1 MLKVNKF
8 LILWTWLLIVW
19 TMNITSADLI
29 WDLWLWKEQENYSI
43 DFSWLYQT
51 EDQAKQN
58 NNQSWFYQEQSTSKN
73 NNNNQSWFY
82 QEYTP
87 DNTSNKDKQNTNKQ
101 NTNKQ
106 QNIPKKVENTKN
118 NDLLQSFIQ
127 EEVKNQKKQ
136 WQEYWKTWS
145 ILENNT
151 NSLKKRELWLCQQY
165 FSDKSQ
171 TFSHWYR
178 VVNDKEFEKIVS
190 SLVKIEAA
198 YRDNPAKLWKM
209 FAETFKKHYNDSKKY
224 STWRT
229 QCEIY
234 LTQKNL
240 EILDIITVNSSEYY
254 NDIWKA
260 LRESWNE
267 NIKNVYWAI
276 LASHPNIIKR
286 WIDELEIK
294 NVVVLPSVEKWTD
307 QIIKET
313 NQCYI
318 NWIQA
323 KQMNALNYSEQWNN
337 AIITKVSET
346 TIKVKTNNPWYKKLV
361 DFFIFWKK

>member
-8 LILWTWLLIVW
+8 LMVWTWLLILS
-19 TMNITSADLI
+19 MNITSADLI

-58 NNQSWFYQEQSTSKN
+58 NQSWFYQEQSSSK

-87 DNTSNKDKQNTNKQ
+87 NDRSDTNKQ

-106 QNIPKKVENTKN
+106 QNIPKKVENNKN
-118 NDLLQSFIQ
+118 DEVLRWFIQ
-127 EEVKNQKKQ
+127 EELKNQKKQ

-145 ILENNT
+145 ILDT
-151 NSLKKRELWLCQQY
+151 SKKSNLWNLWLCQKY
-165 FSDKSQ
+165 FNDKSQ

-229 QCEIY
+229 KCEIY

-294 NVVVLPSVEKWTD
+294 NIVVLPSVEKETD

-318 NWIQA
+318 NWIQQW
-323 KQMNALNYSEQWNN
+323 QMFALRYSEQWNN
-337 AIITKVSET
+337 AIITKVSDT
-346 TIKVKTNNPWYKKLV
+346 KIKVTTTKNPFKKFL
-361 DFFIFWKK
+361 DYIMFWKK

>member
-1 MLKVNKF
+1 
-8 LILWTWLLIVW
+8 
-19 TMNITSADLI
+19 
-29 WDLWLWKEQENYSI
+29 
-43 DFSWLYQT
+43 
-51 EDQAKQN
+51 
-58 NNQSWFYQEQSTSKN
+58 
-73 NNNNQSWFY
+73 
-82 QEYTP
+82 
-87 DNTSNKDKQNTNKQ
+87 
-101 NTNKQ
+101 
-106 QNIPKKVENTKN
+106 
-118 NDLLQSFIQ
+118 
-127 EEVKNQKKQ
+127 
-136 WQEYWKTWS
+136 
-145 ILENNT
+145 
-151 NSLKKRELWLCQQY
+151 
-165 FSDKSQ
+165 
-171 TFSHWYR
+171 
-178 VVNDKEFEKIVS
+178 
-190 SLVKIEAA
+190 
-198 YRDNPAKLWKM
+198 M
-209 FAETFKKHYNDSKKY
+209 FAETYKKHYNDSKRY

-337 AIITKVSET
+337 AIITKVSDT
-346 TIKVKTNNPWYKKLV
+346 KIKVTTTKNPFKKFL
-361 DFFIFWKK
+361 DYIMFWKK

>member
-8 LILWTWLLIVW
+8 PVLWTWLLILI
-19 TMNITSADLI
+19 MNISSADLI
-29 WDLWLWKEQENYSI
+29 WDLWLWKEKENYSI

-82 QEYTP
+82 QESKQN
-87 DNTSNKDKQNTNKQ
+87 NTSNNDTNKQ

-106 QNIPKKVENTKN
+106 TNIPKKVEHNKN
-118 NDLLQSFIQ
+118 NDLLNAFIQ
-127 EEVKNQKKQ
+127 NELNNQKKQ
-136 WQEYWKTWS
+136 WEQYWKSWS
-145 ILENNT
+145 VLENT
-151 NSLKKRELWLCQQY
+151 NSLKKRELWLCRQY
-165 FSDKSQ
+165 FEDKTQ
-171 TFSHWYR
+171 TFSYWYR

-198 YRDNPAKLWKM
+198 YRNNPDKLWKM
-209 FAETFKKHYNDSKKY
+209 FAETFKKHYNDSKRY
-224 STWRT
+224 ATWKT

-254 NDIWKA
+254 NDIWKY
-260 LRESWNE
+260 LRETWNE
-267 NIKNVYWAI
+267 NIKNVYWAM
-276 LASHPNIIKR
+276 LWSHPNILKR
-286 WIDELEIK
+286 WIDELEVK
-294 NVVVLPSVEKWTD
+294 NIVVIPSIEKWTD

-318 NWIQA
+318 NWIQ
-323 KQMNALNYSEQWNN
+323 KWQMFALRYSEQWNN
-337 AIITKVSET
+337 AIITKVSDT
-346 TIKVKTNNPWYKKLV
+346 KIKVTTTKNPFKKFL
-361 DFFIFWKK
+361 DYIMFWKK

>member
-1 MLKVNKF
+1 MLTRNKF
-8 LILWTWLLIVW
+8 LVLWTWFLIL
-19 TMNITSADLI
+19 TMNISSADLI

-58 NNQSWFYQEQSTSKN
+58 NNQSWFYQEQTNNQKQSNTNTN
-73 NNNNQSWFY
+73 NN
-82 QEYTP
+82 
-87 DNTSNKDKQNTNKQ
+87 NTSNKD
-101 NTNKQ
+101 TNKQ
-106 QNIPKKVENTKN
+106 QNIPKKVDNTKN
-118 NDLLQSFIQ
+118 NELLDYFIQ
-127 EEVKNQKKQ
+127 EELKKQKKQ
-136 WQEYWKTWS
+136 WEHYWKTWS

-151 NSLKKRELWLCQQY
+151 NTLKKRELWLCQMY
-165 FSDKSQ
+165 FDDKSQ
-171 TFSHWYR
+171 KFSHWYR

-209 FAETFKKHYNDSKKY
+209 FAETFKKHYNDSKRY

-318 NWIQA
+318 NWIQ
-323 KQMNALNYSEQWNN
+323 KWQMFALRYSEQWNN
-337 AIITKVSET
+337 AIITKVSDT
-346 TIKVKTNNPWYKKLV
+346 KIKVTTTKNPFKKFL
-361 DFFIFWKK
+361 DYIMFWKK

>member
-1 MLKVNKF
+1 MLTKNKF
-8 LILWTWLLIVW
+8 LVLWTWLLIL

-58 NNQSWFYQEQSTSKN
+58 N
-73 NNNNQSWFY
+73 QSWFY

-87 DNTSNKDKQNTNKQ
+87 NDRSNKDTNKQ

-127 EEVKNQKKQ
+127 EEVKKQKKQ

-151 NSLKKRELWLCQQY
+151 NSLKKRELWLCRQY
-165 FSDKSQ
+165 FEDKTQ

-209 FAETFKKHYNDSKKY
+209 FAETFKKHYNDSKRY
-224 STWRT
+224 ATWRT

-294 NVVVLPSVEKWTD
+294 NVVVLPSVEKETD

-318 NWIQA
+318 NWIQQW
-323 KQMNALNYSEQWNN
+323 QMFALRYSEQWNN
-337 AIITKVSET
+337 AIITKVSDT
-346 TIKVKTNNPWYKKLV
+346 KIKVTTTKNPFKKFL
-361 DFFIFWKK
+361 DYIMFWKK